1 MQGESREHWADITNI
16 NQTHHRPSPKL
27 SAGRELEPN
36 KESELPEIKSS
47 GRGHLVKL
55 LNLYSV
61 INLMGLI
68 DNGSHW

>member
-16 NQTHHRPSPKL
+16 SETHHLPSPKL
-27 SAGRELEPN
+27 SAGQELEPN
-36 KESELPEIKSS
+36 KESELPEIKSC
-47 GRGHLVKL
+47 RGHFVKL

-68 DNGSHW
+68 DNRSHW